1 MIRAINPLLL
11 CFVVTLISTFSAG
24 ESLAELNVL
33 FLGDNGHHRPKA
45 RFEQLQPVMAKRG
58 IKLTYTEDLGDLN
71 LPKLRT
77 YDSLALYANIDRIE
91 PTQAAALL
99 NYVKGGGGF
108 VPLHCAT
115 YCFRNN
121 DEVVALMGAQFK
133 RHGTGVFRTELA
145 NQDHAIMKN
154 FGGFES
160 WDETYVH
167 HLHNEKNRTVL
178 AYRVDSE
185 GREPWTWVR
194 THGAGRV
201 FYTAWGHDQRTW
213 SNPGFHNLVERGIRW
228 ASGDDPAKAGPYMED
243 LPFPI
248 PKMTAPR
255 NDVAKFEYVD
265 VGAKIPNYPPSK
277 RWGVQND
284 PLTMMQKPLPPDE
297 SMKHF
302 VMPEGFHVELFAS
315 EPDLGGK
322 PIAMNWDEHGRLWVA
337 ETYDYPNEL
346 QPEGKGRDR
355 IRICE
360 DTDGDWKA
368 DKFTVFADKLSIPTT
383 MTFHKGGVI
392 VQDGVR
398 TLYLKDT
405 DGDDV
410 ADEKTV
416 MFTGWNQRD
425 THGGVSNFQYG
436 LDNWIWAMQG
446 YNTSRPVSPES
457 SEESSDLR
465 FANGFWRFRPDGSQV
480 EFIRSTNNNTWG
492 LGISEEGI
500 IFGSTANHNPSVY
513 MPIANRYYE
522 RVKGWTPS
530 LALGTIAESFL
541 FKPITDKVRQV
552 DQHGGYTAGAG
563 HALYTARNYPQEY
576 WNRVAFVNGPTGHL
590 VGAFVIRPD
599 GADFKSKYS
608 FNLLASDD
616 EWSAPIM
623 SEVGPDGNVWISD
636 WYNFIIQ
643 HNPTP
648 KGFEN
653 GKGNAYV
660 SDLRDKRHGRIYRLV
675 YDGGPE
681 AKKKSL
687 KDATLDQLVETL
699 RSDNMFW
706 RKHAQRLLVERGD
719 RSVVPS
725 LLKLA
730 SDQSVD
736 AIGLNAAA
744 IHALWT
750 LKGLGELDGI
760 NTSVKEVARR
770 ALRHPSAGVRRN
782 AVQVQPKERESVAA
796 IVDLLKDSDPQV
808 RLATMLA
815 MADLPADHRGSAGE
829 KLAAVANASTLSDKW
844 LSDALVAAAANH
856 SHGFLK
862 AIAINSKG
870 LSDELA
876 SRVAIVAEH
885 YGRTAPARGV
895 EDLVRSFGKA
905 NPQVVQAIVS
915 GMANGW
921 PGDKQPEMTADLEDN
936 LETLVSRLD
945 TGGRGQLL
953 RLASAWGST
962 KLAKY
967 SDEIVSDLLVKV
979 DDETLS
985 IQQRVGAARELVQF
999 QSGSD
1004 SVVRAILDRITAQTE
1019 PEIATGLIE
1028 SLSGST
1034 APKLAEQLLAHS
1046 GSATPNVRSQSIQL
1060 LLGRAEAIP
1069 LLLDAIDAGDLQL
1082 AELALNQR
1090 QDLTRHPDRK
1100 VRRRAEQILER
1111 GGALPNADRQKVL
1124 AEYSAITKVHGDAI
1138 AGKVAFNKVCAKCHK
1153 HSGEGNNVGPDL
1165 TGMAVHPKEEQLTHI
1180 LDPNQS
1186 VESNFRLYTA
1196 VTVDGKVINGM
1207 LASESRTALEFFDA
1221 EGKKTTVLRE
1231 DIDEFVGTK
1240 KSLMPEG
1247 IEKELNRKELTDLL
1261 EFLTQR
1267 GSFKPLELGAGATI
1281 ASDQGLFSG
1290 GEKYIIPGWGTQTFK
1305 GVPFDIADPE
1315 NGQVKNMI
1323 LLHGPLGAVSKKMP
1337 KRTSVKVGMPARAI
1351 HLLSGVS
1358 GWGYPYGREQTT
1370 SMSVEVHYEDGS
1382 KEVAELKNGVHF
1394 ADYIRRSDVPESEF
1408 AFMVGSHQ
1416 MRYLA
1421 VYPSK
1426 SIPVMRIEFVK
1437 GDDQTAPMV
1446 LAATVEATT
1455 SH

>member
-1 MIRAINPLLL
+1 MKLPILISILL
-11 CFVVTLISTFSAG
+11 CLFTSTMAFG
-24 ESLAELNVL
+24 DLNVL
-33 FLGDNGHHRPKA
+33 YLGDRGHHRPKD
-45 RFEQLQPVMAKRG
+45 RFDQLQPVMAKRG
-58 IKLTYTEDLGDLN
+58 IELTYTEDVNDLN

-77 YDSLALYANIDRIE
+77 YDALVLYANIDRIE

-99 NYVKGGGGF
+99 DYVKGGGGF

-121 DEVVALMGAQFK
+121 DDVVALMGGQFQ

-145 NQDHAIMKN
+145 NKDHPIMN
-154 FGGFES
+154 GFGGFES

-178 AYRVDSE
+178 AYRVDDE

-194 THGAGRV
+194 THGEGRV
-201 FYTAWGHDQRTW
+201 FYTAWGHDERTW
-213 SNPGFHNLVERGIRW
+213 GHAGFQNLVERGIRW
-228 ASGDDPAKAGPYMED
+228 AAGDDPSKAGEYLDDMA
-243 LPFPI
+243 FPI
-248 PKMTAPR
+248 PEMTAPR
-255 NDVAKFEYVD
+255 TDVAKFEYVD
-265 VGAKIPNYPPSK
+265 VGAKIPNYPPSR
-277 RWGVQND
+277 RWGVQNE
-284 PLTMMQKPLPPDE
+284 PLNMMQKPLPPEE
-297 SMKHF
+297 SLKHY
-302 VMPEGFHVELFAS
+302 VMPEGFHLELFAS
-315 EPDLGGK
+315 EPDIGGK
-322 PIAMNWDEHGRLWVA
+322 PIAITWDERGRLWVA

-383 MTFHKGGVI
+383 LTFHDGGVI
-392 VQDGVR
+392 VQDGTK

-410 ADEKTV
+410 ADVRRV

-446 YNTSRPVSPES
+446 YNTSRPVSPDADENS
-457 SEESSDLR
+457 NLR
-465 FANGFWRFRPDGSQV
+465 FGQGFWRFRPDGSEV

-530 LALGTIAESFL
+530 LTLGTIAESHL
-541 FKPITDKVRQV
+541 FKPVTEKVRQV

-563 HALYTARNYPQEY
+563 HALYTARNYPREY

-590 VGAFVIRPD
+590 VGSFVISPD

-623 SEVGPDGNVWISD
+623 SEIGPDGNVWVVD

-653 GKGNAYV
+653 GPGNAYMT
-660 SDLRDKRHGRIYRLV
+660 DLRDKKHGRIYRLV
-675 YDGGPE
+675 YDAAP
-681 AKKKSL
+681 KPTSKSL
-687 KDATLDQLVETL
+687 EEAPSSELVETL
-699 RSDNMFW
+699 KSNVMLW

-719 RSVVPS
+719 MSVVS
-725 LLKLA
+725 DLLKLA
-730 SDQSVD
+730 GDRNVD
-736 AIGLNAAA
+736 EIGLNTGA

-750 LKGLGELDGI
+750 LKGLGALDGE
-760 NTSVKEVARR
+760 NAEATKVARA
-770 ALRHPSAGVRRN
+770 ALKHPSPGVRRN
-782 AVQVQPKERESVAA
+782 AIQVQPQEAA
-796 IVDLLKDSDPQV
+796 SADAIIENGLLEDPHPQV
-808 RLATMLA
+808 RLAAMLA
-815 MADLPADHRGSAGE
+815 MADLPAGESDKAGA
-829 KLAAVANASTLSDKW
+829 KLAASANAPAITNDKW
-844 LSDALVAAAANH
+844 MSDALVAAAANN

-862 AIAINSKG
+862 SIATSSKT
-870 LSDELA
+870 LSDDLA
-876 SRVAIVAEH
+876 DRVAIVAEH
-885 YGRTAPARGV
+885 YGRSAPTDSVTDLITA
-895 EDLVRSFGKA
+895 LVDGD
-905 NPQVVQAIVS
+905 PDVVQTIVS
-915 GMANGW
+915 GMADGW
-921 PGDKQPEMTADLEDN
+921 LAEQKPEMTTALEQN
-936 LETLVSRLD
+936 LEKLVNQLD

-953 RLASAWGST
+953 RLASIWGST

-967 SDEIVSDLLVKV
+967 SEAIVNDLLSKI
-979 DDETLS
+979 DDEDNS
-985 IQQRVGAARELVQF
+985 IRSRTDAGRELIQF
-999 QSGSD
+999 QSASDTAVGS
-1004 SVVRAILDRITAQTE
+1004 ILERVNAQTD
-1019 PEIATGLIE
+1019 PELAQGLIAALSE
-1028 SLSGST
+1028 SD
-1034 APKLAEQLLAHS
+1034 APKLGSMLVEHS
-1046 GSATPNVRSQSIQL
+1046 LSATPSVRSQAIQL
-1060 LLGRAEAIP
+1060 LLRRRQSIP
-1069 LLLDAIDAGDLQL
+1069 VLLDAIDAGDVQL

-1090 QDLTRHPDRK
+1090 QNLTRHPDRS
-1100 VRRRAEQILER
+1100 VRRRAERILQR

-1124 AEYSAITKVHGDAI
+1124 EEFASITKETGDAVR
-1138 AGKVAFNKVCAKCHK
+1138 GKLAFTKVCAKCHK
-1153 HSGEGNNVGPDL
+1153 HSGEGANVGPDL
-1165 TGMAVHPKEEQLTHI
+1165 TGMAVHPKEELLTHI

-1231 DIDEFVGTK
+1231 DIEEFVGTR

-1247 IEKELNRKELTDLL
+1247 IEKELNRQELTDLL

-1267 GSFKPLELGAGATI
+1267 GSFMPLDFAEGATV
-1281 ASDQGLFSG
+1281 ASDQGLFTG
-1290 GEKYIIPGWGTQTFK
+1290 GERYIIPGWETQTFK
-1305 GVPFDIADPE
+1305 GVPFDVADPKD
-1315 NGQVKNMI
+1315 GTVKNII
-1323 LLHGPLGAVSKKMP
+1323 LLHGPLGAVCSKMP
-1337 KRTSVKVGMPARAI
+1337 KRTSVKVGQPARAI
-1351 HLLSGVS
+1351 HLLTGVS
-1358 GWGYPYGREQTT
+1358 GWGYPYSRRQST

-1382 KEVAELKNGVHF
+1382 KEVTELKNGQHF
-1394 ADYIRRSDVPESEF
+1394 ADYIRRTDVPESEF

-1421 VYPSK
+1421 IYPTK
-1426 SIPVMRIEFVK
+1426 SLPVMRIEFVK
-1437 GDDQTAPMV
+1437 GEDRTAPIV
-1446 LAATVEATT
+1446 LAATIET
-1455 SH
+1455 SGSH